1 MLLGTFACTI
11 SEYLRRSKQLVRFI
25 PAALR
30 PILEHSAATESG
42 LWTIRAF
49 EKSTIYRQRM
59 EELLDTDL
67 RLSRQVVLG
76 QRWFH
81 LRMGVLGA
89 IFVVVTAAALVYN
102 NADAAAAGL
111 TIGLALQ
118 MKSAL
123 SGIAG
128 KIIALQRAGAALGRV
143 LDLAAI
149 PTESE
154 KGAVPTET
162 WPSCGAI
169 SVSNVSAR
177 YNADLP
183 AAIDDVSFTV
193 KPGQRIG
200 IVGRTGSGKTT
211 LMNALL
217 RFIDISGGEIVVDG
231 VDISEVRLKDLR
243 KGITIIPQDPF
254 MFSGT
259 LRENLDLTGTK
270 SEEEL
275 LSILQR
281 VHFSAEKSTKF
292 ESKGLSHALNSTI
305 SPGGKNIS
313 LGQRQLICL
322 ARALLAQSRIII
334 LDEATN
340 SVDDTTDMAIQQI
353 IREEFRNST
362 ILVVAHKLSAVAD
375 FDSILVLDGG
385 RVAECGSPS
394 QLLEQRKL
402 FYEMVEQSGQAE
414 AIRSIIGK

>member
-1 MLLGTFACTI
+1 M
-11 SEYLRRSKQLVRFI
+11 
-25 PAALR
+25 
-30 PILEHSAATESG
+30 
-42 LWTIRAF
+42 
-49 EKSTIYRQRM
+49 YRNRM

-89 IFVVVTAAALVYN
+89 VFVVVTAAALVYN
-102 NADAAAAGL
+102 SIDAATAGL

-118 MKSAL
+118 MKSTL

-128 KIIALQRAGAALGRV
+128 KIVTLQRAGAALGRI

-154 KGAVPTET
+154 KGAVPKGS
-162 WPSCGAI
+162 WPSYGAI
-169 SVSNVSAR
+169 SVSNLSAR

-183 AAIDDVSFTV
+183 VAIDDVSFTV

-200 IVGRTGSGKTT
+200 IIGRTGSGKTT

-217 RFIDISGGEIVVDG
+217 RFIDISSGEITVDG
-231 VDISEVRLKDLR
+231 VDISKVRLEDLR

-259 LRENLDLTGTK
+259 LRENLDITGTK
-270 SEEEL
+270 SDEEL

-281 VHFSAEKSTKF
+281 IHFSAEKD
-292 ESKGLSHALNSTI
+292 SKLGSKALSHALDSTI
-305 SPGGKNIS
+305 TSGGKNIS
-313 LGQRQLICL
+313 HGQTQLICL
-322 ARALLAQSRIII
+322 ARALLAEPRILI

-340 SVDDTTDMAIQQI
+340 LVDDSTDMAVQQI

-362 ILVVAHKLSAVAD
+362 ILVVAHKLSSVAD
-375 FDSILVLDGG
+375 FDSILVLDSG
-385 RVAECGSPS
+385 RVAEYGSPG
-394 QLLEQRKL
+394 QLLGQGNM

-414 AIRSIIGK
+414 RIRSIIGEASNGQVDGVSVDTELS